1 MKKTFAAVL
10 LSLAFV
16 LVACGN
22 GNSQSGSSE
31 QPSSL
36 HPAGSQAGVASTS
49 EAVSLDAAEA
59 ADNAEEA
66 ATRNATPADSDYV
79 GSSDTHVSNTYIT
92 IDIPEVY
99 NQLFEYSSHSLE
111 EGGEAISFYEAADY
125 EDGNGGTL
133 FSINT
138 YPQTYNYSYLPH
150 YEDLGTLTATD
161 GTVWYLVLVYPTET
175 NYTKDHEG
183 TYNYLIDN
191 VDALTDGISAEDGY
205 TLTK

>member
-1 MKKTFAAVL
+1 MKKTFVAALV
-10 LSLAFV
+10 SLAF
-16 LVACGN
+16 LLGACGY
-22 GNSQSGSSE
+22 GNSQSESSE
-31 QPSSL
+31 QSSNL
-36 HPAGSQAGVASTS
+36 HPSGSQAGVASTS
-49 EAVSLDAAEA
+49 ETVSVNTAGA

-79 GSSDTHVSNTYIT
+79 GSNDAHVSNTYIT
-92 IDIPEVY
+92 IEIPDVY
-99 NQLFEYSSHSLE
+99 KQLFDYSSHSLE

-191 VDALTDGISAEDGY
+191 VEALTDGISAEDGY